1 MIIGGIEIK
10 GATLAPLAG
19 YTDAGF
25 RAVCSLCGAG
35 AVYTEMISAKG
46 LIYESEKT
54 KDLLYSTPYER
65 VSCAQIFG
73 SDPYFIRAACEHKIM
88 DKFALIDINMGCP
101 VPKIVKNGEGSA
113 LLNNPSLAQEVVR
126 AAVKSGRRITV
137 KCRTGFSS
145 SKNCAEFVKMMEDA
159 GALAVTVH
167 GRTREQYYSG
177 KADLD
182 PIKEAVQAVK
192 IPVIAN
198 GDVKDRK
205 SAEYALEYT
214 GAAGVAVG
222 RGALGNPFVFAR
234 IAGDEPPMT
243 VQQAI
248 EMHIDILLEIY
259 PEHKVVNDM
268 KKHFAF
274 YTKGMRGGKELKMK
288 AFEAKSVKELKEI
301 ANYL

>member
-177 KADLD
+177 KAVLD

-198 GDVKDRK
+198 GDIKDRK

-214 GAAGVAVG
+214 DAAGVAVG

>member
-177 KADLD
+177 KTDLD

-248 EMHIDILLEIY
+248 EIHIDILLEIY

>member
-205 SAEYALEYT
+205 SAEYALKYT

-248 EMHIDILLEIY
+248 EMHINILLEIY

>member
-1 MIIGGIEIK
+1 MIVGGIEIK

-198 GDVKDRK
+198 GDIKDRK

-214 GAAGVAVG
+214 DAAGVAVG

-234 IAGDEPPMT
+234 IAGDEPPMS

-248 EMHIDILLEIY
+248 EIHIDILLEIY

>member
-126 AAVKSGRRITV
+126 TAVKSGRRITV

-167 GRTREQYYSG
+167 GRTRDQYYSG

-198 GDVKDRK
+198 GDIKDRK

>member
-25 RAVCSLCGAG
+25 RAVCSRCGAG

-198 GDVKDRK
+198 GDIKDRK

-234 IAGDEPPMT
+234 IAGDEPPMS

-248 EMHIDILLEIY
+248 EIHIDILLEIY

>member
-1 MIIGGIEIK
+1 MIVGGIEIK

-88 DKFALIDINMGCP
+88 DKFALVDINMGCP

-234 IAGDEPPMT
+234 IAGDEPPMS

-248 EMHIDILLEIY
+248 EIHVDILLEIY

>member
-198 GDVKDRK
+198 GDIKDRK

-234 IAGDEPPMT
+234 IAVDEPPMS

-248 EMHIDILLEIY
+248 ERHIDILLEIY

>member
-248 EMHIDILLEIY
+248 EIHIDILLEIY